1 MTARPGTDEAA
12 LVARLRDGD
21 EAAFTTIVDGYHAA
35 MLRVARGFVHDHATA
50 EEVVQD
56 AWIGVLKGLAA
67 FEGRSSLRSWILAIV
82 VNRAKTKAVRE
93 ARSTPFSALALEEA
107 SGTQPSVEPD
117 RFRGP
122 DSEWPGGW
130 AEPPRPWAENPEA
143 LLLQGETMGYL
154 ERALEELPPA
164 QRSVIT
170 LRDFAGY
177 DAQAICNVLGI
188 SETNMRVLLHRARS
202 KIRGQLEQFIA
213 EPQESSGTSS

>member
-1 MTARPGTDEAA
+1 MTVRPETDEAT
-12 LVARLRDGD
+12 LVTRLRGGD
-21 EAAFTTIVDGYHAA
+21 EAAFTTIVDRYHGA

-56 AWIGVLKGLAA
+56 AWMGVLKGLGS
-67 FEGRSSLRSWILAIV
+67 FEGRSSLRSWIFAIV

-93 ARSTPFSALALEEA
+93 ARSTPFSALATQEA
-107 SGTQPSVEPD
+107 AGTQPSVDPD

-122 DSEWPGGW
+122 DMEWPGHW

-143 LLLQGETMGYL
+143 RLLQGETMAYL

-164 QRSVIT
+164 QRSVIMM
-170 LRDFAGY
+170 RDFAGY
-177 DAQAICNVLGI
+177 DAQAICNALDI

-202 KIRGQLEQFIA
+202 RIRGQLEQYLV
-213 EPQESSGTSS
+213 EPPESLGTSS